1 MPKPVGTGAR
11 LIQRSDAGGARG
23 ASGGGSLPPGVAL
36 LTNKQR
42 PNPGMD
48 ATPDGFDRKG

>member
-11 LIQRSDAGGARG
+11 LILRSDAGGARG